1 MPCAKRLCRRVR
13 IETLRLAPLP
23 HLIALKPYT
32 GGTKSKAD
40 VLELLVG
47 SPEADLESLRKL
59 CRSDPLL
66 GLKELINEA
75 RSAG

>member
-1 MPCAKRLCRRVR
+1 
-13 IETLRLAPLP
+13 
-23 HLIALKPYT
+23 
-32 GGTKSKAD
+32 
-40 VLELLVG
+40 
-47 SPEADLESLRKL
+47 LESLRKL